1 MRGTATAAALL
12 ALTSAAT
19 AQAPRL
25 TVAQVVERLAQS
37 TDAAPASFAGAD
49 LSGLVLEGIDF
60 KRANLNGTKFTG
72 ARLAGSDFFSC
83 DLTDAVLEGAD
94 LKKANLDGTTL
105 RRANLSKADL
115 RGASLFATIIESAN
129 LNGADLRDTRIIG
142 YLRGAT
148 LVDAN
153 LANANIGAD
162 PGNQSM
168 GVMRAQFVSADLTGA
183 DFTDANLFKADFSFA
198 SLRKAKLVNANLQ
211 NADLASTDFTGA
223 DVTGAQFNKANVDGA
238 IFVGVIGRDQMKG
251 LDEARNVDKATF
263 SAP

>member
-12 ALTSAAT
+12 VLTSAAT

-60 KRANLNGTKFTG
+60 KRANLTGTNLTG
-72 ARLAGSDFFSC
+72 AKLAGSDFFSC

-115 RGASLFATIIESAN
+115 RGREPLRHDHRERQPQWRRPARHQDHRLPA
-129 LNGADLRDTRIIG
+129 GA
-142 YLRGAT
+142 
-148 LVDAN
+148 
-153 LANANIGAD
+153 
-162 PGNQSM
+162 P
-168 GVMRAQFVSADLTGA
+168 
-183 DFTDANLFKADFSFA
+183 
-198 SLRKAKLVNANLQ
+198 
-211 NADLASTDFTGA
+211 
-223 DVTGAQFNKANVDGA
+223 
-238 IFVGVIGRDQMKG
+238 
-251 LDEARNVDKATF
+251 
-263 SAP
+263 P